1 MTDNRLVIFDMDGVL
16 IDSEKFYMKS
26 EQRVV
31 ESFGKKAS
39 IRDFRKYCGMT
50 QTNIWSGIKSDFDLS
65 KSVDELKV
73 QGKESLEYLF
83 ETEPVELI
91 SGVLEILKGLKEG
104 NVPMAVASSTGKNLI
119 LEHLTQLGIKD
130 YFSLIK
136 SAEEVGASK
145 PNPKIFLETAKE
157 FGVTPD
163 KCIVVE
169 DSTNGILAAK
179 HAEMYC
185 LAFSNPEYDPIDQ
198 SKADKII
205 DDFRVLTPK
214 FVEMVLV

>member
-50 QTNIWSGIKSDFDLS
+50 QPNIWSGIKSDFDLS

-91 SGVLEILKGLKEG
+91 SGVLETLKGLKEG
-104 NVPMAVASSTGKNLI
+104 NVSMAVASSTGKNLI
-119 LEHLTQLGIKD
+119 LEHLTQLEIRD

-163 KCIVVE
+163 KCVVVE

-179 HAEMYC
+179 NAEMYC
-185 LAFSNPEYDPIDQ
+185 LAFSNPDYDQIDQ
-198 SKADKII
+198 SKADKIT
-205 DDFRVLTPK
+205 DDLRVLTPN
-214 FVEMVLV
+214 FVETVLV

>member
-31 ESFGKKAS
+31 EFFGKKAS
-39 IRDFRKYCGMT
+39 ISDFRKYCGMT
-50 QTNIWSGIKSDFDLS
+50 QTNIWSGIKS
-65 KSVDELKV
+65 E
-73 QGKESLEYLF
+73 F

-91 SGVLEILKGLKEG
+91 SGVLETLKGLKEG
-104 NVPMAVASSTGKNLI
+104 NVPMAVASSTGKKLI

-136 SAEEVGASK
+136 SAEEVGESK

-163 KCIVVE
+163 KCLVVE

-179 HAEMYC
+179 HADMYC

-198 SKADKII
+198 SKADKIT
-205 DDFRVLTPK
+205 DDLRVLTPK
-214 FVEMVLV
+214 FVESVIS